1 MNRTLAVLLAAAA
14 LGACATAN
22 VAVNRNFDFSRVHR
36 VAVLSFKDYRGAG
49 GSGDL
54 VTGAFEQSL
63 IKAGYDVV
71 ERDQVAKV
79 VKEQKFTG
87 SLDAR
92 AAKNLG
98 KILGV
103 DALVLGQIT
112 DLAEPRTTVM
122 KEDLVED
129 RSEPVY
135 GRRTRRVENPD
146 GTYSDVTET
155 VITGYKTTHRV
166 TKQPT
171 SVSVSGRLGVSARMV
186 FVESGGVLWSGTD
199 SEETTS
205 FADAS
210 QDIADDILKAVKF
223 TWPVGRAK

>member
-155 VITGYKTTHRV
+155 VITG
-166 TKQPT
+166 
-171 SVSVSGRLGVSARMV
+171 
-186 FVESGGVLWSGTD
+186 
-199 SEETTS
+199 
-205 FADAS
+205 
-210 QDIADDILKAVKF
+210 
-223 TWPVGRAK
+223 